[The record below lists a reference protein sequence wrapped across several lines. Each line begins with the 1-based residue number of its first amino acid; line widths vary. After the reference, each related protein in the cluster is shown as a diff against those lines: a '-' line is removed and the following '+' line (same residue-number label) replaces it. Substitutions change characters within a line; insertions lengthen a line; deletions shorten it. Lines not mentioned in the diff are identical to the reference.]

1 MGNAEYMGTLVSPAS
16 QKSSHLYTQWLIT
29 LKERTSREIVTP
41 FTRFASPRLP
51 AASRPSRRSALTSFR
66 APRTSASTARDLC
79 VCQPRSW
86 LLPPASR
93 HVVRVPTPT
102 ILRDAHPQARHR
114 PSLPIGDREADHL
127 HQHRARCHRWGHHR
141 LVDRHPSLY

>member
-1 MGNAEYMGTLVSPAS
+1 MGTLVSPAS

-41 FTRFASPRLP
+41 SQDSHLPDCPQRQGPREGP
-51 AASRPSRRSALTSFR
+51 LTSFR

-102 ILRDAHPQARHR
+102 IASRCASTSASSTFTPHR
-114 PSLPIGDREADHL
+114 RP
-127 HQHRARCHRWGHHR
+127 
-141 LVDRHPSLY
+141 